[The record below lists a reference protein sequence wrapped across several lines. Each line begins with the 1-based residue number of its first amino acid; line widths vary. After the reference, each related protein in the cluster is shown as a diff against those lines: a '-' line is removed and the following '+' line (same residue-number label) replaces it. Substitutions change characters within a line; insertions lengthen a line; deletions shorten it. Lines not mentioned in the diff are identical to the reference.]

1 MIRTRT
7 RKCKICRAPF
17 VPFAADPLRPWCSID
32 CGVIMGERKLK
43 VAKRSDT
50 RLLRQRKA
58 DELRVDKVRREAL
71 KTRRDYTKEAQTGV
85 NFYARVRDAGK
96 PCISSGRI
104 LSLSF
109 KVGGSSDAGHFRSVG
124 SAPHLRFHLWNIH
137 GQSKHDNR
145 HGYGAPSEYRKG
157 LIARIGIE
165 KVEMLEADQTP
176 RKYSIDDLKRI
187 ARIFTKKAQRLIAR
201 RTNEYSELEMA

>member
-1 MIRTRT
+1 MIRART
-7 RKCKICRAPF
+7 RKCAICRQQFAPLSIRHK
-17 VPFAADPLRPWCSID
+17 ACSPD
-32 CGVIMGERKLK
+32 CAEEHVRREKALAER
-43 VAKRSDT
+43 
-50 RLLRQRKA
+50 
-58 DELRVDKVRREAL
+58 RVDKGRREAL
-71 KTRRDYTKEAQTGV
+71 KTRRDYTKEAQTAV

-96 PCISSGRI
+96 PCISSGRMLG
-104 LSLSF
+104 LSVKL
-109 KVGGSSDAGHFRSVG
+109 GGASDAGHFRSVG

-187 ARIFTKKAQRLIAR
+187 ARIFTKKARRLIAR
-201 RTNEYSELEMA
+201 RTNEYNELEAA